1 MLGHYSEA
9 RAYVNRD
16 EEAQQHADV
25 FLDFDD
31 DPVSKEAIQHDW
43 SGMLFSQEENPFVD
57 EDNDFILIA
66 ECNEVHGPM
75 PLADHARRIK
85 YQAKDLV
92 RHLLNLP
99 RLSPELERFLQFATE
114 KESPHEVWA

>member
-1 MLGHYSEA
+1 MAMSSRYASGGSMLGHYSEA

-16 EEAQQHADV
+16 EEVLRHADV
-25 FLDFDD
+25 FLDLDD

-57 EDNDFILIA
+57 EDNDFIIIA

-75 PLADHARRIK
+75 PLVSSAW
-85 YQAKDLV
+85 
-92 RHLLNLP
+92 
-99 RLSPELERFLQFATE
+99 QF
-114 KESPHEVWA
+114 SL